1 MKGRINYFHGT
12 FLASGGERRL
22 KKTKT
27 LSLRHFLAV
36 GGLATAGGWLT
47 LSDQFSAR
55 FARAVI
61 TETGRGTVPS
71 RLRPAPATWNADRI
85 TATWIGH
92 ATVLLNFYGTT
103 ILTDPVFSN
112 RVGANL
118 GFGTLGRKRQIAP
131 ALTFDD
137 LPPIDLVLLSHAHM
151 DHFDLPTLRRFP
163 SDTPVIT
170 AHRTQ
175 DLLAG
180 MMVAPTE
187 LAWGDEKQLSSPAGD
202 LRIEAF
208 QVNHWGARWRSDTF
222 RGYNGY
228 IIEKA
233 GKKIIFGGDT
243 ALCDHFR
250 AISRQGPFEL
260 ALMPIGSYR
269 PGRSSHCTPEESA
282 QMFRDSGARYIL
294 PIHHKTFALG
304 PEPANEPIARLGK
317 VVPNEQIALR
327 EVGETFSLA

>member
-1 MKGRINYFHGT
+1 MEQS
-12 FLASGGERRL
+12 LRRAANAVL
-22 KKTKT
+22 KKIQT
-27 LSLRHFLAV
+27 LSRRHFLTV
-36 GGLATAGGWLT
+36 GGLATAGAWLT

-61 TETGRGTVPS
+61 AETGRGTLAPS
-71 RLRPAPATWNADRI
+71 QRPAPARWSANYI

-103 ILTDPVFSN
+103 IMTDPVFSN

-118 GFGTLGRKRQIAP
+118 GIGTLGRKRRVAP
-131 ALTFDD
+131 ALKLDE

-151 DHFDLPTLRRFP
+151 DHFDLPTLRRLSP
-163 SDTPVIT
+163 GTRVIT
-170 AHRTQ
+170 ARRTG

-180 MMVAPTE
+180 MALTPSE
-187 LAWGDEKQLSSPAGD
+187 LAWGEEKQLCSPTGD
-202 LRIEAF
+202 FRVEAF

-233 GKKIIFGGDT
+233 GRKIIFGGDT

-250 AISRQGPFEL
+250 GIARKGPFEL

-282 QMFRDSGARYIL
+282 RMFRDSGSRYIL

-304 PEPANEPIARLGK
+304 PEPVDEPIARLGK

-327 EVGETFSLA
+327 EIGETFSLA